1 MSLRVEINEDDY
13 RRIIKAIKPLERS
26 EESVL
31 KTAVNNAAKKAQKN
45 LISSASKRYV
55 GKAAKSSV
63 MKGQSTMRKAS
74 VPGMAAAIEFA
85 SPMKE
90 IGDFHV
96 SNMKVSLTAYTK
108 AGKRQKRSLKGNVL
122 RGASKSLGN
131 AFVVEFKAGPNK
143 SHRAVVERV
152 DGVNMKKYSGKPK
165 ISHYAKLEKL
175 LSPNVAEMIGNK
187 NVYKPDEI
195 AALLHEEVERVLGK
209 VLGG

>member
-13 RRIIKAIKPLERS
+13 RRVIKAIKPLERS

-31 KTAVNNAAKKAQKN
+31 KAAVNNAAKKVQKN

-55 GKAAKSSV
+55 GRAAKSGAI
-63 MKGQSTMRKAS
+63 KEQSMIKKAS
-74 VPGMAAAIEFA
+74 VFGVAAAIEFA

-96 SNMKVSLTAYTK
+96 SNMKVSTTAYTK
-108 AGKRQKRSLKGNVL
+108 TGKRQKRRLKGNVL
-122 RGASKSLGN
+122 RGASKELGA
-131 AFVVEFKAGPNK
+131 AFVVQFKSG
-143 SHRAVVERV
+143 HIAVVKRI
-152 DGVNMKKYSGKPK
+152 DGKNMDQYANKPK
-165 ISHYAKLEKL
+165 IPHYAKLEKL

-195 AALLHEEVERVLGK
+195 AALLHEEVEKVLGK

>member
-13 RRIIKAIKPLERS
+13 RRVIKAIKPLERS

-55 GKAAKSSV
+55 GEEAKRATI
-63 MKGQSTMRKAS
+63 KGQSAIKKADVS
-74 VPGMAAAIEFA
+74 GVTSIVEFA

-90 IGDFHV
+90 IGGFHV
-96 SNMKVSLTAYTK
+96 SSMEVRKPEYTK
-108 AGKRQKRSLKGNVL
+108 KGKRRKIRLKGKVL
-122 RGASKSLGN
+122 RGASKGLGA
-131 AFVVEFKAGPNK
+131 AFVVQFKSG
-143 SHRAVVERV
+143 HIAVVKRI
-152 DGVNMKKYSGKPK
+152 DGKNMDQYANKPK
-165 ISHYAKLEKL
+165 IPHYAKLEKL
-175 LSPNVAEMIGNK
+175 LSPNVAEMLGNK

-195 AALLHEEVERVLGK
+195 AALLHEEVEKVLGK